1 MGKLWRL
8 AVVLPLILLST
19 AAFGLVSAAIAVFGM
34 RTAPLQI
41 AVARAWARSLL
52 WIGGIKLQIEGRE
65 KLQARGP
72 YVFTANHVSYMD
84 TPVILASI
92 PVQFRFLAKE
102 ELFRFPW
109 LFIGWHLKTAG
120 HIPVPRD
127 DPRAAVRTL
136 SHTAKLIES
145 DGTSLFFF
153 SEGGRSADGSLS
165 EFKEGAAYMA
175 IKSGAPLVPVALLGL
190 RDILPMGSMEVR
202 RGKVLVR
209 IGEPISAKGHALKDR
224 GRLTERAR
232 EELAGM
238 LEGMASAAHKT
249 V

>member
-8 AVVLPLILLST
+8 VVVLPLMLLST
-19 AAFGLVSAAIAVFGM
+19 AALGLVSAVIAIFGM
-34 RTAPLQI
+34 RTAPVQI
-41 AVARAWARSLL
+41 AVARAWARLL
-52 WIGGIKLQIEGRE
+52 LFIGGVKLEIEGQE
-65 KLQARGP
+65 KLRAKGP

-92 PVQFRFLAKE
+92 PVPFRFLAKA
-102 ELFRFPW
+102 ELFKFPW

-136 SHTAKLIES
+136 SQTAKLIES

-153 SEGGRSADGSLS
+153 SEGGRSADGSLN

-175 IKSGAPLVPVALLGL
+175 IKSGAPLVPVALVGL
-190 RDILPMGSMEVR
+190 HKILPMGSMEVH
-202 RGKVLVR
+202 RGHVRVR
-209 IGEPISAKGHALKDR
+209 IGEPIPTQGRTLKDR
-224 GRLTERAR
+224 GPLTERAR
-232 EELAGM
+232 EELAAM
-238 LEGMASAAHKT
+238 LHQTANAAKGE
-249 V
+249 